1 MALRPGSGQRDV
13 RSTTAT
19 FTTLEC
25 WPLPCLVVRNKTD
38 LRGGGG
44 VRRGD
49 KEMGRG
55 GRQQGPHLAYE
66 GYVSGWVE
74 VKSRCGSL
82 SQLSP
87 AYRAGLR
94 L

>member
-1 MALRPGSGQRDV
+1 M
-13 RSTTAT
+13 
-19 FTTLEC
+19 
-25 WPLPCLVVRNKTD
+25 
-38 LRGGGG
+38 GGGG
-44 VRRGD
+44 GMRRGD
-49 KEMGRG
+49 KEMGE

-87 AYRAGLR
+87 VYRAGLVLR